1 MDPMIIDPATGL
13 PGYIVLDPDDQAIAA
28 QMATAQMMAEGDP
41 ETEPGEPLVT
51 PPPRDPDEEDDDA
64 PEEPAENEEPED
76 ASAETPDDDVVE
88 GPKDDDANDLD
99 NEPDAEG
106 RKTHE

>member
-1 MDPMIIDPATGL
+1 MDPMIIDPVTGL
-13 PGYIVLDPDDQAIAA
+13 PGYSFSEAFDETINTL
-28 QMATAQMMAEGDP
+28 MAEAEGDP

-51 PPPRDPDEEDDDA
+51 PPPRDPDEEDDE
-64 PEEPAENEEPED
+64 PEEAP
-76 ASAETPDDDVVE
+76 ETPDDDKVE
-88 GPKDDDANDLD
+88 GAKDDDVNDTD

>member
-13 PGYIVLDPDDQAIAA
+13 PGYIVLDPADQAIAA
-28 QMATAQMMAEGDP
+28 QTYAAQMMAEGDP

-51 PPPRDPDEEDDDA
+51 PPPRDPDEEDDE
-64 PEEPAENEEPED
+64 PEEAP
-76 ASAETPDDDVVE
+76 ETPDDDKVE
-88 GPKDDDANDLD
+88 GAKDDDVNDTD